1 MRATSR
7 QMSPT
12 PLARALD
19 TGAAPRPTAL
29 DALEAARRTFL
40 RGERV
45 EMQALADELGIS
57 RVTLHRWVGNRDLLL
72 GEVIWSLAEPA
83 LREAR
88 AATRATGAAAIAEV
102 AGGPPRAGHQAPR
115 ARPFPPP
122 GRRDAPRGAPTPPPA
137 PPPQTG

>member
-29 DALEAARRTFL
+29 DALEAARRTVL

-45 EMQALADELGIS
+45 EMRALAEELGVS

-72 GEVIWSLAEPA
+72 GEVMWSLAEPA
-83 LREAR
+83 LAAAR
-88 AATRATGAAAIAEV
+88 AATRATGAAGIAEV
-102 AGGPPRAGHQAPR
+102 AGRYLQGAH
-115 ARPFPPP
+115 
-122 GRRDAPRGAPTPPPA
+122 DAPWLRAFLEREG
-137 PPPQTG
+137 